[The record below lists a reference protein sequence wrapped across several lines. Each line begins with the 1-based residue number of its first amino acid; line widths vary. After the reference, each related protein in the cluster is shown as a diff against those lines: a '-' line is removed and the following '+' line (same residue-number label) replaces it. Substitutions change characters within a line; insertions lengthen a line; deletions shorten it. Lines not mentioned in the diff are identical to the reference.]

1 VVPLE
6 AVTEKVALPDNKTVW
21 LKGWAVMTG
30 GVPPAKQV
38 LNTSKLMKSKHIAA
52 FISRRFKGRLF

>member
-6 AVTEKVALPDNKTVW
+6 AVTEKVALSDNGTDR
-21 LKGWAVMTG
+21 LAGWAVMTG

-38 LNTSKLMKSKHIAA
+38 LNTSKLKKST
-52 FISRRFKGRLF
+52 